1 MERRQGKFR
10 RNRLKLK
17 DGNRIS
23 LPSGTANKLCV
34 DVHQFARA
42 LLSDRSSSQSECSCR
57 RHQIC
62 VLWKILFFL
71 FPFC

>member
-23 LPSGTANKLCV
+23 LPSGTGL
-34 DVHQFARA
+34 VHCFFFCLDFLTGGATMA
-42 LLSDRSSSQSECSCR
+42 L
-57 RHQIC
+57 
-62 VLWKILFFL
+62 KM
-71 FPFC
+71 